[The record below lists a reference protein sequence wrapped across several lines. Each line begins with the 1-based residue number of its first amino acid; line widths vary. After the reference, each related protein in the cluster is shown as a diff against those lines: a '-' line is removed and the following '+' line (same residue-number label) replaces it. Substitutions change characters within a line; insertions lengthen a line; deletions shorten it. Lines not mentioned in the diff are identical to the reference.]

1 MQYLVRYGAI
11 PEVAR
16 SVAADDVTFQR
27 GSEVV
32 VQTHRG
38 LQLGTVLEECP
49 SRSEPPAR
57 GVDGDRST
65 EPESAFEIL
74 RLASDNDRSRHVEFL
89 ATCRTDFDAWKQR
102 IIKWHVDVELID
114 IEKTLDG
121 EKTILYV
128 LCVRGPES
136 TKLAIQAAANGMGVV
151 EVQPVT
157 VEGLVSQP
165 SAGGCG
171 SCGCHN

>member
-1 MQYLVRYGAI
+1 MQYLVRYGVI

-16 SVAADDVTFQR
+16 SISGDGVTFQR
-27 GSEVV
+27 GCEVV

-49 SRSEPPAR
+49 PPSEPSGH
-57 GVDGDRST
+57 GVDDERSID
-65 EPESAFEIL
+65 PENVFEIL
-74 RLASDNDRSRHVEFL
+74 RPASDMDRSRHAESL
-89 ATCRTDFDAWKQR
+89 AACRSDFDAWKQR
-102 IIKWHVDVELID
+102 IVKWHVDVELID

-128 LCVRGPES
+128 LCERGPES
-136 TKLAIQAAANGMGVV
+136 TKLAIQATANGMGVV

-157 VEGLVSQP
+157 GDGLVSQP
-165 SAGGCG
+165 SADGCG
-171 SCGCHN
+171 SCGCQN